1 MRKVWQPLDKH
12 WIWPKL
18 FQDLW
23 RLQQNGYRDSTDS
36 TQLVHSCAQQSS
48 HSVAMGSAPRH
59 NEAVPLQLPRCF
71 QLQLVIPSRG
81 LPGPNCWCWLVQGPL
96 WWDPDF
102 SFVVRREELPFQG
115 WNVLKW
121 NEMEKW
127 LKWYN
132 NIHMIPMYPYYVSIY
147 IYIYIHASSKS
158 SFHAYVQ
165 KCFSN
170 LQSPQ
175 IPISQKQHQTSN
187 LFTHLRPPRDSLSW
201 TTSRKM
207 LRLQHSKPN
216 PSTSSQPFESP
227 MLMVPPSVYAW

>member
-147 IYIYIHASSKS
+147 IYIYISM
-158 SFHAYVQ
+158 
-165 KCFSN
+165 
-170 LQSPQ
+170 LQARVPFMPMCKNAFPICKVPKFPSP
-175 IPISQKQHQTSN
+175 KNNTKLQTSSHIFARLGTVSHEQLQGKCWGFSTQN
-187 LFTHLRPPRDSLSW
+187 QILQRHRSHLNR
-201 TTSRKM
+201 
-207 LRLQHSKPN
+207 QC
-216 PSTSSQPFESP
+216 
-227 MLMVPPSVYAW
+227 